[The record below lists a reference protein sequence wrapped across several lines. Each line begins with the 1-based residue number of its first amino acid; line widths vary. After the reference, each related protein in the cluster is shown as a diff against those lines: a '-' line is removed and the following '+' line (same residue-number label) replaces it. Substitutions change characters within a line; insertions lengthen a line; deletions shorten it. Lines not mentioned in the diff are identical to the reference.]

1 MLDVSGLTT
10 RYGAISALRRVSLSV
25 GANEVVGL
33 IGPNGAGKTTL
44 LNTVA
49 GLLRPAEGEVSLD
62 GRPVTGY
69 SPDRM
74 LRAGLALVPEHRR
87 LFAQM
92 TVVEN
97 LRIGGVTSAADQRSE
112 RLDEMVELFPVLKDK
127 WATEAGYLSGGEAQ
141 QLAIA
146 RALMSSPRIVLMD
159 EPSLGLAPVLVDFV
173 FDLIGRLRTEGRTM
187 LVVEQNATRLLEVA
201 DRAYVLRTGE
211 IAAEGPASELLARED
226 LFDTFVGV
234 SGNPA
239 PSGSEQT

>member
-1 MLDVSGLTT
+1 MLEVTGLTT
-10 RYGAISALRRVSLSV
+10 RYGAISALRRVSITV

-44 LNTVA
+44 LNTIA
-49 GLLRPAEGEVSLD
+49 GLLRPAEGEVRLD
-62 GRPVTGY
+62 GQPVTGH

-87 LFAQM
+87 LFAEM

-97 LRIGGVTSAADQRSE
+97 LRIGGVTAGVNERAQ
-112 RLDEMVELFPVLKDK
+112 RLDEMVELFPALKDK
-127 WATEAGYLSGGEAQ
+127 RSTAAGYLSGGEAQ

-146 RALMSSPRIVLMD
+146 RALMSNPRVVLMD

-173 FDLIGRLRTEGRTM
+173 FDLIGRLRAEGRTM
-187 LVVEQNATRLLEVA
+187 LVVEQNATRVLEVT

-211 IAAEGPASELLARED
+211 VAAEGAASDLLGRDD
-226 LFDTFVGV
+226 LFDTFVG
-234 SGNPA
+234 
-239 PSGSEQT
+239 GSEPRDP